1 MDEYKEYVTFFVTTS
16 DGREVELAVVEEF
29 EFEKENYVAA
39 AEVVGD
45 EISEDGVY
53 IFKTIIG
60 EDDFAAEKI
69 EDPEKYEKVI
79 KAYMEM

>member
-1 MDEYKEYVTFFVTTS
+1 MDEYKEYVTFFVTAS

-29 EFEKENYVAA
+29 EFEKNNYVAA
-39 AEVVGD
+39 AEVIGD
-45 EISEDGVY
+45 AISENGVF

-60 EDDFAAEKI
+60 EDDFTVEKI
-69 EDPEKYEKVI
+69 EDPAEYEKVI